1 MSMNLLG
8 ISLSNVGL
16 REALRRTE
24 EYFRGG
30 GLNTIAYVSASKL
43 VQASEQEEQKAW
55 LEDLDLTICEDVEV
69 LKAAG
74 ITSQNRIREVEENQY
89 LQEILKLIVRNYYKV
104 FLLADTEEN
113 LQEFEEELRF
123 LQSNLPVAGRDATEN
138 YSQDKSSM
146 INGINAVAPQIILSR
161 FSYPEGI
168 QLMHDYHRLLNGAV
182 WLTLP
187 EKLFQGRKETL
198 LKKASGFFYRQIFHK
213 KVNHFKEEPQSK

>member
-198 LKKASGFFYRQIFHK
+198 LKKHQDFFIVRFSIK
-213 KVNHFKEEPQSK
+213 K